1 MIYLTAVAVTIIVE
15 IIYHN
20 IGKERE
26 NEKKKDLK
34 KMFEHVIR
42 NPFDMKPIF
51 NTCEKPSFNVNETNL
66 EIQNQKLIELNNLGK
81 NIWFETPTAIKEN
94 LVEKTAAKLGLF
106 NTKNN
111 YQVFTECND
120 VKQLGLAIEDDVVI
134 MHNGKLE
141 ACFVAF
147 PSSWNAGE
155 KMGKTLAELHEPIAD
170 NEALVR
176 ASDGIMRAMTG
187 EQSYH
192 RYTWGIS
199 SLDGYSN
206 HPLYEKPDFDSLDD
220 LTFRVEH
227 ERTVTVTKDTTAAFL
242 IHVDTYPLEDVL
254 KWDYG
259 LIKGAVDS
267 MSASVLEYKNL
278 KKVKE
283 LLSEYILSS

>member
-1 MIYLTAVAVTIIVE
+1 
-15 IIYHN
+15 
-20 IGKERE
+20 
-26 NEKKKDLK
+26 
-34 KMFEHVIR
+34 MFEHVIR

-51 NTCEKPSFNVNETNL
+51 NTCEKPSFNTNDTDVL
-66 EIQNQKLIELNNLGK
+66 IQAQKRIELDNLGK
-81 NIWFETPTAIKEN
+81 NIYFETSTAIEEE
-94 LVEKTAAKLGLF
+94 LVQKTAAKLGLL
-106 NTKNN
+106 NQQSN
-111 YQVFTECND
+111 YSLLVDCDNIQ
-120 VKQLGLAIEDDVVI
+120 QLGLAIEDDVVI

-155 KMGKTLAELHEPIAD
+155 KMGKSLAELHEPIAD

-187 EQSYH
+187 GQSYH

-199 SLDGYSN
+199 SLGGYSN

>member
-1 MIYLTAVAVTIIVE
+1 
-15 IIYHN
+15 
-20 IGKERE
+20 
-26 NEKKKDLK
+26 
-34 KMFEHVIR
+34 MFEHVIR

-66 EIQNQKLIELNNLGK
+66 QIQSQKRIELDNLGK
-81 NIWFETPTAIKEN
+81 NIWFETPTAIEEE

-106 NTKNN
+106 NEHDN

-120 VKQLGLAIEDDVVI
+120 IKQLGMSIEDDVVI

-155 KMGKTLAELHEPIAD
+155 KVGKTLAELHEPIAD

-176 ASDGIMRAMTG
+176 ASDGIMRAMTSG
-187 EQSYH
+187 QSYH

-206 HPLYEKPDFDSLDD
+206 HPLYEKPEFDSLDD

-227 ERTVTVTKDTTAAFL
+227 ERTMTVTEGTTAVFL
-242 IHVDTYPLEDVL
+242 IHVDIYPLKEVL
-254 KWDYG
+254 KTDFG
-259 LIKGAVDS
+259 LIKGAIDS
-267 MSASVLEYKNL
+267 MSESVLEYKNL
-278 KKVKE
+278 VKIKR
-283 LLSEYILSS
+283 LMNEYILST